1 MAQWPDDART
11 RDPEMHDESVRSIRG
26 GGGPDL
32 DAEEIVWSSQALLE
46 QMTEEPEAVLE
57 ALDPAEQ
64 ARVVVE
70 LRALADRSAG
80 VRNETGLLHVADDI
94 HRLVEETPALK
105 ALLLPKE
112 MDVVE
117 EQNERTYT
125 LGIHEEAT
133 SSETEYVQER
143 ELQVLNEVL
152 VNCHKTLKQK
162 MQESLEENSEDAPLD
177 REPGDQRHGRRS
189 GKWASLDRH
198 LLRSPRSGG
207 TSRRGAG
214 PGALQGALPVASCGP
229 RGYRCPQRVVPP
241 ERRDDPEPPGT
252 GRRT

>member
-1 MAQWPDDART
+1 M
-11 RDPEMHDESVRSIRG
+11 
-26 GGGPDL
+26 

-80 VRNETGLLHVADDI
+80 VRNETGLLHVADGI

-162 MQESLEENSEDAPLD
+162 MQESLEENSEDAP
-177 REPGDQRHGRRS
+177 
-189 GKWASLDRH
+189 
-198 LLRSPRSGG
+198 
-207 TSRRGAG
+207 
-214 PGALQGALPVASCGP
+214 
-229 RGYRCPQRVVPP
+229 
-241 ERRDDPEPPGT
+241 
-252 GRRT
+252 